1 MAAQSVARGN
11 KISMCAS
18 SRPDKQ
24 VKNSS
29 EEIPHC
35 LSFQK
40 SQCLNFL
47 RAFLSPY
54 CFRACRNTLPIAYAY
69 CFAQLKQGTCLIRL
83 KEDFSHIIE
92 HYKNHQKQ
100 KEHQPCKVNFCL
112 QLRLDALF
120 PNRLHNQKYKSSSV
134 QCRNWPKIHNTKVC

>member
-1 MAAQSVARGN
+1 MAAWPVARGN
-11 KISMCAS
+11 KISVCAS

-47 RAFLSPY
+47 RAFFFALLFSRMPQY
-54 CFRACRNTLPIAYAY
+54 IAYAY
-69 CFAQLKQGTCLIRL
+69 CFAQLKQGTYLIRL
-83 KEDFSHIIE
+83 KEDFPHIIK
-92 HYKNHQKQ
+92 HHKNHQKQ
-100 KEHQPCKVNFCL
+100 KEHQPCKVNLCL

-134 QCRNWPKIHNTKVC
+134 QCRNWQKIHNTQVC

>member
-1 MAAQSVARGN
+1 MAAWPVARGN
-11 KISMCAS
+11 KISMCAP

-47 RAFLSPY
+47 RAFFFALLFSRMPQY
-54 CFRACRNTLPIAYAY
+54 IAY
-69 CFAQLKQGTCLIRL
+69 CLCLLLCTIEAGDLLDSVKRRF
-83 KEDFSHIIE
+83 FSH
-92 HYKNHQKQ
+92 H
-100 KEHQPCKVNFCL
+100 
-112 QLRLDALF
+112 
-120 PNRLHNQKYKSSSV
+120 
-134 QCRNWPKIHNTKVC
+134 